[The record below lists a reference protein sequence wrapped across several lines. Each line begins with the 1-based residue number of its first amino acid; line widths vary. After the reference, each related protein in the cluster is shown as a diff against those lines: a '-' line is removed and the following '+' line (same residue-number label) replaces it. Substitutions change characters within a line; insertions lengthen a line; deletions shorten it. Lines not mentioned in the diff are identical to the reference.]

1 MAGAVDTVVVGGGQ
15 AGLSASYH
23 LTRHGREHVVLEQGR
38 VGETWRTR
46 RWDGFRLNTPNLFLQ
61 LPGHAYD
68 GDDPE
73 GFLTRDETV
82 AYLERYAGIAQAPL
96 VTGVRVSSARPR
108 PEGGFAL
115 ETSDGT
121 LEAANLVVAT
131 GAFQQAAPPAV
142 SGDVPADVL
151 QLHSGDY
158 VRPEQLP
165 PGAVLVVGNG
175 QSGCQVAG
183 ELNRSGRQ
191 VFLSVGRCPS
201 VPLYYRGRQF
211 GVWAIELGL
220 MDDSVE
226 SLPSPS
232 ARLAGNPTISSDE
245 IEHLCGPRRL
255 ARQGVVLVGRLVAVE
270 GSKAI
275 FRPDLDERLAESD
288 EFVAR
293 FRQRV
298 DDHVRAAGLDAPEE
312 ASPARAPVD
321 ANEVRE
327 LDLRVAGVQTIVW
340 ANGYRPDFGWIEPRI
355 VDADGWP
362 IHTRGVTSVPGLY
375 FVGLHWLSKRKSAL
389 LLGVGEDAE
398 HVVSALVGASR
409 SRRPLMPE
417 RA

>member
-1 MAGAVDTVVVGGGQ
+1 VADAVDTVVVGGGQ

-23 LTRHGREHVVLEQGR
+23 LSRHGREHVVLEQGR
-38 VGETWRTR
+38 VGETWRTG

-82 AYLERYAGIAQAPL
+82 AYLERYADAAEAPL
-96 VTGVRVSSARPR
+96 VTGVRVSSARRR
-108 PEGGFAL
+108 PGGGFVL
-115 ETSDGT
+115 ETSNGT
-121 LEAANLVVAT
+121 LETANLVVAT
-131 GAFQQAAPPAV
+131 GAFQQPALPAV
-142 SGDVPADVL
+142 SGDVPAGVL
-151 QLHSGDY
+151 QLHSGRY

-165 PGAVLVVGNG
+165 PGAVLVVGSG
-175 QSGCQVAG
+175 QSGCQIAN
-183 ELNRSGRQ
+183 ELNRSGRR

-201 VPLYYRGRQF
+201 VPLHYRRRQF
-211 GVWAIELGL
+211 GVWAVELGL
-220 MDDSVE
+220 MDDTVE

-232 ARLAGNPTISSDE
+232 ARLAGNPTVSSDE
-245 IEHLCGPRRL
+245 VDHLCGPRRL
-255 ARQGVVLVGRLVAVE
+255 ARQGVVLAGRLVALD
-270 GSKAI
+270 GPKAI

-298 DDHVRAAGLDAPEE
+298 DDYVRAAGLDVPEE
-312 ASPARAPVD
+312 ADPPPEPID
-321 ANEVRE
+321 ATRVGE
-327 LDLRVAGVQTIVW
+327 LDLRAAGVETIVW

-355 VDADGWP
+355 VDTEGWP
-362 IHTRGVTSVPGLY
+362 IQTRGVTSVPGLY

-409 SRRPLMPE
+409 SGRL
-417 RA
+417 AHA